1 MFTIT
6 PDSGFSISQVLVD
19 GVDQGAVSTYTFT
32 NVVTAH
38 TISATFVL
46 GGGGGTQTTTLDMGD
61 SEWFDARLGASGP
74 WGTFSIYANDVLIGT
89 KTADGTS
96 TWNCPQTDVPSGAR
110 IDIVADVG
118 FTDPLEVYDYY
129 TPHTFTSDLPAGV
142 TRLEAATWS
151 GFPLLTSGDGADGYN
166 WGYPE
171 NDYTYV
177 YLAPATITGIVYS
190 TGGPVTNYT
199 LTYTAGANGTI
210 TGTSPQTVASG
221 GSGTAVTAVANTGY
235 HFVNW
240 SDGITTATR
249 TDTNVTANKSVTANF
264 AVDTYTLTYTAG
276 ANGTITGTSPQTV
289 ASGGSGT
296 AVTAVANT
304 GYHFVNWSDGI
315 TTATRTDTNVT
326 ANKSV
331 TANFAV
337 DTYTL
342 TYTAGA
348 NGTISGHEPAD
359 GEPQRLGYRGHRGRQ
374 HGLPLRE
381 LVRRHHDGD
390 TYRHQ
395 RDGQQERDR
404 QLRGQRQLHDH
415 VLGGRRWLYLAG
427 GRCECLR
434 RLEPG
439 VHDHAGQRL

>member
-1 MFTIT
+1 MANTGYHFVNWSDGITTATRTDTNVTANKSVTANFAVNVSYTITSLAGAGGSISPAGAVSVSGGSNQVFTIT

-74 WGTFSIYANDVLIGT
+74 WGTFSIYANGVLIGT

-129 TPHTFTSDLPAGV
+129 TPHTFTTYLPAGV

-177 YLAPATITGIVYS
+177 YLAPATITGIMYS
-190 TGGPVTNYT
+190 TGPSFSIPLPNAAGQFEAIRSEADPGAVYGYYRIYLDDVEIGSIDPAGPTTWNNTTRRSLSTGASHHIDITYDAWFGGPGGSGGPVTETAAIPSEARWLEIATWTGFTGVNKYT
-199 LTYTAGANGTI
+199 TDPGDGNTWWSAEIAGG
-210 TGTSPQTVASG
+210 
-221 GSGTAVTAVANTGY
+221 GTA
-235 HFVNW
+235 
-240 SDGITTATR
+240 IT
-249 TDTNVTANKSVTANF
+249 NIVYS
-264 AVDTYTLTYTAG
+264 
-276 ANGTITGTSPQTV
+276 
-289 ASGGSGT
+289 
-296 AVTAVANT
+296 
-304 GYHFVNWSDGI
+304 
-315 TTATRTDTNVT
+315 TT
-326 ANKSV
+326 
-331 TANFAV
+331 
-337 DTYTL
+337 
-342 TYTAGA
+342 
-348 NGTISGHEPAD
+348 P
-359 GEPQRLGYRGHRGRQ
+359 
-374 HGLPLRE
+374 
-381 LVRRHHDGD
+381 
-390 TYRHQ
+390 
-395 RDGQQERDR
+395 
-404 QLRGQRQLHDH
+404 
-415 VLGGRRWLYLAG
+415 
-427 GRCECLR
+427 
-434 RLEPG
+434 
-439 VHDHAGQRL
+439 

>member
-74 WGTFSIYANDVLIGT
+74 WGTFSIYANGVLIGT

-129 TPHTFTSDLPAGV
+129 TPHTFTTYLPAGV

-210 TGTSPQTVASG
+210 TRHEP
-221 GSGTAVTAVANTGY
+221 
-235 HFVNW
+235 
-240 SDGITTATR
+240 SDGRIR
-249 TDTNVTANKSVTANF
+249 RF
-264 AVDTYTLTYTAG
+264 R
-276 ANGTITGTSPQTV
+276 
-289 ASGGSGT
+289 
-296 AVTAVANT
+296 
-304 GYHFVNWSDGI
+304 H
-315 TTATRTDTNVT
+315 
-326 ANKSV
+326 
-331 TANFAV
+331 
-337 DTYTL
+337 
-342 TYTAGA
+342 
-348 NGTISGHEPAD
+348 
-359 GEPQRLGYRGHRGRQ
+359 RGHGGGQ
-374 HGLPLRE
+374 HRLPLRE
-381 LVRRHHDGD
+381 LVRRHHDCD

-404 QLRGQRQLHDH
+404 ELRDQHLHAHLHRRGQRHHHGHEPAD
-415 VLGGRRWLYLAG
+415 GRITEAPAPRSRRWPTPATTS
-427 GRCECLR
+427 
-434 RLEPG
+434 
-439 VHDHAGQRL
+439 